1 MRKPPRERFGM
12 EISMH
17 NGKERMRRLLCW
29 RPDTKTVAAG
39 AVLALVLLLIP
50 LYRIAFYSAPWYD
63 DYIMGLFTKNFLV
76 QERSLSSVLQGALYC
91 TKTQWYA
98 WQGTFSSIFL
108 MSLMPAIW
116 GDDKYFLGAL
126 FLLTIFLTA
135 ILVFVRVLVKDVFEG
150 DKYSCIVLQAVT
162 AAMLFVL
169 IHTPQ
174 AGFYWYNAGVH
185 YVGMHSLC
193 LLFIAGLIKL
203 LKTKSRAA
211 TVILVIISM
220 LGAFVAGGSN
230 FVTALQGLLVVCT
243 ILALAAW
250 SRSKRGLLL
259 LPALVVYGA
268 AFYQNI
274 SAPGNNVRRAFY
286 VGQGLD
292 WFSAIMQSFVE
303 AVKHLGRFTGLMT
316 IPVLVLLIPVIWQMV
331 QKSSFQFRYPLLVLL
346 WSVCL
351 YASGFAPSLYSMGN
365 AGLGRTL
372 NVVKITYQL
381 LLILNEIY
389 LLGWLCQY
397 LKRKE
402 RTVPSGKCYWWFYPL
417 IGALM
422 LCAFWLEPKK
432 EGSFSSY
439 TAYHYVHTG
448 EANNFYQE
456 YLQRVEILNG
466 DEKDVVLR
474 PYGFRPWILSTGEL
488 TENPDNEANRAV
500 ASYYGKESVICKQN
514 GD

>member
-1 MRKPPRERFGM
+1 
-12 EISMH
+12 MH
-17 NGKERMRRLLCW
+17 NSKERMRRLLYW
-29 RPDTKTVAAG
+29 RPDTKIVAVG
-39 AVLALVLLLIP
+39 AVLALVLLLVP
-50 LYRIAFYSAPWYD
+50 LYRIAFYSAPYYD
-63 DYIMGLFTKNFLV
+63 DYIMGLFTKNFLM
-76 QERSLSSVLQGALYC
+76 QERSLSSALQGALYC
-91 TKTQWYA
+91 AKTQWYA
-98 WQGTFSSIFL
+98 WQGTFSSIFM

-135 ILVFVRVLVKDVFEG
+135 ILVLVRVLVKDVFGG
-150 DKYSCIVLQAVT
+150 DNYSCIVLQAVT

-174 AGFYWYNAGVH
+174 AGFYWYNAGMH
-185 YVGMHSLC
+185 YVGMNSFC
-193 LLFIAGLIKL
+193 LLFIAALIKL
-203 LKTKSRAA
+203 LKTKSIPA
-211 TVILVIISM
+211 TVLLVIIGL

-243 ILALAAW
+243 MLALAAW

-259 LPALVVYGA
+259 LPVLAVYVG
-268 AFYQNI
+268 AFYKNI
-274 SAPGNNVRRAFY
+274 SAPGNNVRMAYY
-286 VGQGLD
+286 VGWGLD
-292 WFSAIMQSFVE
+292 WFSAIVQSFVE
-303 AVKHLGRFTGLMT
+303 AFKHLGWFTGLMT

-331 QKSSFQFRYPLLVLL
+331 QKSDFQFRYPLVVFL

-351 YASGFAPSLYSMGN
+351 YASGFTPSLYSMGN

-397 LKRKE
+397 LKKKGKA
-402 RTVPSGKCYWWFYPL
+402 VPGGKCCWWFYL
-417 IGALM
+417 LMGVLM
-422 LCAFWLEPKK
+422 LGAFCLEPKK

-456 YLQRVEILNG
+456 YLQRVEILKS

-488 TENPDNEANRAV
+488 SEDPNNEVNRAI
-500 ASYYGKESVICKQN
+500 ASYYYKDSVICKEN

>member
-1 MRKPPRERFGM
+1 MQQWR
-12 EISMH
+12 
-17 NGKERMRRLLCW
+17 ERMRRFFHW
-29 RPDTKTVAAG
+29 KPDTKTVAVG
-39 AVLALVLLLIP
+39 AVLTLVLLLVP

-63 DYIMGLFTKNFLV
+63 DYIMGLFTKNFLT
-76 QERSLSSVLQGALYC
+76 QEKSLSSALQGALYC

-98 WQGTFSSIFL
+98 WQGTFSSIFF

-126 FLLTIFLTA
+126 FLLTLFLIA
-135 ILVFVRVLVKDVFEG
+135 ILVLVRVLVKDMFGG
-150 DKYSCIVLQAVT
+150 DKYSCIVLQAIV
-162 AAMLFVL
+162 AAMMFVL

-185 YVGMHSLC
+185 YVGMHSFAM
-193 LLFIAGLIKL
+193 LFTAALIKML
-203 LKTKSRAA
+203 RVRSNFA
-211 TVILVIISM
+211 VVPLVMVSA

-243 ILALAAW
+243 ILVLTVIY
-250 SRSKRGLLL
+250 RNKRGFWLMPSLIIY
-259 LPALVVYGA
+259 VA
-268 AFYQNI
+268 AFYQNV
-274 SAPGNNVRRAFY
+274 SAPGNNVRMAYY

-292 WFSAIMQSFVE
+292 WFPAIIQSFVE
-303 AVKHLGRFTGLMT
+303 AFKHLGRFTGFMT
-316 IPVLVLLIPVIWQMV
+316 IPLLVLPIPVIWRMV
-331 QKSSFQFRYPLLVLL
+331 QKSDFQFRYPLLVFL

-351 YASGFAPSLYSMGN
+351 YASGFTPSLYSMGN

-372 NVVKITYQL
+372 NAVKITYQL
-381 LLILNEIY
+381 LLVMNEIY

-397 LKRKE
+397 LKKKSKAI
-402 RTVPSGKCYWWFYPL
+402 PDGKCRWWFYPVM
-417 IGALM
+417 GAVL
-422 LCAFWLEPKK
+422 LLVFWIEPKK

-456 YLQRVEILNG
+456 YLQRVDILNS

-488 TENPDNEANRAV
+488 SEDPEYEANQAI
-500 ASYYGKESVICKQN
+500 ASYYGKDSVSCRQEN
-514 GD
+514 GWSEN